1 MSATDIVFSATTQ
14 SNPPNPRQVRHSQ
27 WASEIIKEAYKQA
40 ADRGETLSESH
51 INAYLDA
58 RCSGMGHIAALGKAC
73 AGPNDADVRVFRE
86 CMKGGFTA
94 WQESGE

>member
-1 MSATDIVFSATTQ
+1 MSATDIVFSTAI
-14 SNPPNPRQVRHSQ
+14 SNHPNPRQVRHSQ
-27 WASEIIKEAYKQA
+27 WAADIVKEARTQA

-58 RCSGMGHIAALGKAC
+58 RCSGMGHTAALGKAC